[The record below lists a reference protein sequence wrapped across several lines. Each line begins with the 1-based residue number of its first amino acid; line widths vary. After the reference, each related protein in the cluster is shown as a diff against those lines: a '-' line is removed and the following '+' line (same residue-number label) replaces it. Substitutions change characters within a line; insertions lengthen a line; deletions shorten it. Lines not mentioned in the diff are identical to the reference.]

1 MKTLFRALAVLALVA
16 APAMTQE
23 SAVSLDTPS
32 AFRQAVSLEVSL
44 ADVSRAAGDMEELQA
59 LAERVLV
66 LDGTAASITVYST
79 EPDDFYVEV
88 ELVGGAWN
96 GLDSVEMYSAYVILD
111 DPVFADR
118 VAERVPRDPPPEL
131 IVRNDRILVAGRLV
145 SVAETP
151 EGTLVPV
158 IQAFDI
164 RGLR

>member
-1 MKTLFRALAVLALVA
+1 MLLTARASV
-16 APAMTQE
+16 
-23 SAVSLDTPS
+23 D
-32 AFRQAVSLEVSL
+32 
-44 ADVSRAAGDMEELQA
+44 
-59 LAERVLV
+59 
-66 LDGTAASITVYST
+66 
-79 EPDDFYVEV
+79 
-88 ELVGGAWN
+88 